1 MAMHQ
6 LYKKGF
12 NKTMDVISSRGHALR
27 RYVFIVNKGY
37 NERPEEWS
45 LVFRRWKNR

>member
-1 MAMHQ
+1 
-6 LYKKGF
+6 
-12 NKTMDVISSRGHALR
+12 MDFISSRGHALR

-37 NERPEEWS
+37 NERPEEWLS